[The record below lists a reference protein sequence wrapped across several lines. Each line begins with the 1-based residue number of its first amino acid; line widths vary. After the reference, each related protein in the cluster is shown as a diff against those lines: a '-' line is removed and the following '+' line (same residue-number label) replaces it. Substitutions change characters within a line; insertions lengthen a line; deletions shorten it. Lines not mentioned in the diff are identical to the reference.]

1 MRATWAPRGHTPVL
15 AHWFGWTKMSMAAA
29 LVYRP
34 DRSRAVMVFATKPGS
49 YDTEA
54 LIGFLTEVHR
64 HLRGHVILIWD
75 RLPAH
80 RSAAM
85 RAWFDQQRHWLT
97 VEELPAYAYDLNP
110 LETAWGNLKS
120 VELANLCADT
130 IDQATTAAEQGLS
143 RIGSNYQLCHQF
155 LDHTRLHL

>member
-1 MRATWAPRGHTPVL
+1 
-15 AHWFGWTKMSMAAA
+15 MSMAAA
-29 LVYRP
+29 LAYRP

-49 YDTEA
+49 YDTDT

-64 HLRGHVILIWD
+64 HLRGSVILIWD
-75 RLPAH
+75 RPGAH

-85 RAWFDQQRHWLT
+85 HTRLDRQHWPS
-97 VEELPAYAYDLNP
+97 VEEPPAYAYDLNP

-120 VELANLCADT
+120 VELANLCPDT
-130 IDQATTAAEQGLS
+130 VDEATTAAENGLT
-143 RIGSNYQLCHQF
+143 RIGNSYQLCYRF